1 MVSYID
7 RSTRAKI
14 TNFKEAK
21 LIRIAVE
28 FEKKNTRISEIFTNF
43 VHPTIF
49 SLNLL
54 KYQIHNGKLSFTLTL
69 ELRSSLTAVGE
80 LKYMYRKIKIG
91 LEKQITYQK
100 WKQNIPRF
108 RGRTWWIWI
117 TTTDYFCITTLP
129 TKATWSTR
137 RNEVASLM
145 MKIRQSILSLTY
157 GYGLVNC
164 KMKPK
169 NDYINIHVLK
179 LDKL

>member
-100 WKQNIPRF
+100 
-108 RGRTWWIWI
+108 
-117 TTTDYFCITTLP
+117 
-129 TKATWSTR
+129 
-137 RNEVASLM
+137 
-145 MKIRQSILSLTY
+145 
-157 GYGLVNC
+157 
-164 KMKPK
+164 
-169 NDYINIHVLK
+169 
-179 LDKL
+179 